1 MARGFVQRTDRV
13 LYWIIVLQVGAMT
26 VAVNLQVFNRYVVNY
41 VLGWEEEAS
50 RYLMIWSSFLAA
62 AYALKSGE
70 QLGVEFVM
78 RLLPARVRRMVR
90 ISAHAA
96 TMIFLAVVAYQGFV
110 WMLPQQLDQISP
122 SIGFT
127 MAIPY
132 AAIPVSAVMLLWVE
146 VLLVRQEFRGT
157 EKARA
162 EAQPLPL

>member
-1 MARGFVQRTDRV
+1 
-13 LYWIIVLQVGAMT
+13 
-26 VAVNLQVFNRYVVNY
+26 
-41 VLGWEEEAS
+41 
-50 RYLMIWSSFLAA
+50 
-62 AYALKSGE
+62 
-70 QLGVEFVM
+70 
-78 RLLPARVRRMVR
+78 
-90 ISAHAA
+90 
-96 TMIFLAVVAYQGFV
+96 
-110 WMLPQQLDQISP
+110 MLPQQLDQISP